1 MLQGVTLAPLIRALG
16 MASEADVRQLRRTVT
31 EAALEQLRTAENVP
45 DGVREGGDGCGARP
59 EQRGVARLAG
69 EW

>member
-45 DGVREGGDGCGARP
+45 GRGARG
-59 EQRGVARLAG
+59 RRRLRY
-69 EW
+69 ET